1 MEIKTLDV
9 RKREILS
16 KLCRLARQTMRS
28 VNKYLDLG
36 CGDGSLTL
44 EVADIFQCS
53 EVWGVDIDENS
64 LKCASMRGIKVLK
77 VNLNTQKVPLPD
89 KTFELVTAFDVIE
102 HLWNTDNLIS
112 EAYRLLKRGG
122 YFILTTPNLASWI
135 NRTLLLFGYL
145 PFHYEVSPKYNLEK
159 RPLQKSYGVEGHIRL
174 YTLKTLIRHLRA
186 YGFSILEVHGINLAY
201 AVSNS
206 IVRLINSILSWRKSL
221 APGMLVITIK
231 K

>member
-1 MEIKTLDV
+1 MKIETLDV

-16 KLCRLARQTMRS
+16 RLQRLARQMIRNI
-28 VNKYLDLG
+28 NKYLDLG

-44 EVADIFQCS
+44 EIANIFQCS
-53 EVWGVDIDENS
+53 EVWGVDIDENALNS
-64 LKCASMRGIKVLK
+64 ASMRGIKVLK
-77 VNLNTQKVPLPD
+77 VDLNTQKIPLPNE
-89 KTFELVTAFDVIE
+89 TFELVTAFDVIE

-135 NRTLLLFGYL
+135 NRLLFLFGYL
-145 PFHYEVSPKYNLEK
+145 PFHYEVSPKCDLEK
-159 RPLQKSYGVEGHIRL
+159 RPLQKSYGVEGHVRL

-201 AVSNS
+201 ATSNS
-206 IVRLINSILSWRKSL
+206 IVRMINSILSWRKSL
-221 APGMLVITIK
+221 SPGVLVIAIK